1 MVNDQCVIIHKASH
15 KKGRRH
21 DYDIHKKSHPA
32 TPEQAVSMFDL
43 GCPWS
48 GERLSRTK
56 LIHAKQKETKHRIV
70 SGKKITTKAIL
81 KKDGDRAYH
90 LQDKE
95 MQDSCRHV

>member
-1 MVNDQCVIIHKASH
+1 MVNDQRVIIHKASH

-48 GERLSRTK
+48 GERLARAK
-56 LIHAKQKETKHRIV
+56 LIHAKQKEEETRFV
-70 SGKKITTKAIL
+70 SRGK
-81 KKDGDRAYH
+81 R
-90 LQDKE
+90 LQSKPFYF
-95 MQDSCRHV
+95 